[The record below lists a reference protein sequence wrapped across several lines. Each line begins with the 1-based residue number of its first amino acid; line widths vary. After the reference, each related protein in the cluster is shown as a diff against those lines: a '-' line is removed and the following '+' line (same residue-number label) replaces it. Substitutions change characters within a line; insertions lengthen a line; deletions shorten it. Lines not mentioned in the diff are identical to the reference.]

1 MTLAAEALLL
11 LALPLCCASGYL
23 LLLALASRRPG
34 LLPAAP
40 PSLRFDLIVPAHDEE
55 SGIARTVQSLL
66 AVDYPAGLRRVL
78 VVADNCADATAVRAE
93 AAGAQVLVRD
103 QPGLRG
109 KGYALAHAF
118 EHSLQSGFADAVVV
132 VDADSVVPV
141 NLLHAFAARLQRG
154 AQAIQAGS
162 AVLNVND
169 SWRTQL
175 MALGFALFNGVRS
188 LARDNL
194 GLSCGLRGNGMC
206 LSTTTL
212 RAHPPQAFSV
222 VEDIEYGIALGRAG
236 VRVCYAFEAPVASA
250 MVSSGMAASSQR
262 RRWDLGR
269 KQLARKLAMPLLLE
283 AIERRSALLY
293 DLGIDLLVP
302 PLSMLA
308 LLIAAGCGAA
318 LLLSW
323 LQGAWLPALWV
334 WLASATGVAV
344 YVARGWA
351 LSGTGL
357 RGLRAM
363 AFAPFFVVWKLVVL
377 SRGAGRSESSG
388 SASTEWV
395 RTAREEA
402 PR

>member
-1 MTLAAEALLL
+1 MTVICESLLL

-23 LLLALASRRPG
+23 LLLALASRRPA
-34 LLPAAP
+34 LLSSGA

-66 AVDYPAGLRRVL
+66 AVDYPAALRRVL
-78 VVADNCADATAVRAE
+78 VVADNCTDATAGRAR
-93 AAGAQVLVRD
+93 AAGAEVLVRD
-103 QPGLRG
+103 EPALRG

-118 EHSLQSGFADAVVV
+118 QHSLQSGFADAVVV
-132 VDADSVVPV
+132 VDADSVVPA
-141 NLLHAFAARLQRG
+141 NLLHAFAARLSRG

-175 MALGFALFNGVRS
+175 MALGLALFNGVRS

-206 LSTTTL
+206 LSTATL

-222 VEDIEYGIALGRAG
+222 VEDLEYGIALGRAG
-236 VRVCYAFEAPVASA
+236 IRVCYAFEAPVASA
-250 MVSSGMAASSQR
+250 MVSSGNAAASQR
-262 RRWDLGR
+262 QRWDLGR
-269 KQLARKLAMPLLLE
+269 KQLSRKLATPLLLE
-283 AIERRSALLY
+283 AVQRRSALLY
-293 DLGIDLLVP
+293 DLALDLLIP
-302 PLSMLA
+302 PLSTLA
-308 LLIAAGCGAA
+308 LCIAAGVAVAA
-318 LLLSW
+318 LVSW
-323 LQGAWLPALWV
+323 QQGTAITALWA
-334 WLASATGVAV
+334 WLASAAFVFA

-363 AFAPFFVVWKLVVL
+363 SFAPFFVVWKLFVL
-377 SRGAGRSESSG
+377 ARGGGAPR
-388 SASTEWV
+388 AQEWV